1 VFDAVSVQGVIT
13 DSTGN
18 ISIFDKNVGKTS
30 YFFNFMIA
38 PGQGSPQGQIPGFQ
52 ADSYPLA
59 KNLYWYLSVDT
70 QVDFAGGNIDFSINN
85 TQVLFDT
92 LPAGPNTGLL
102 FDWTTNTNP
111 GLTNAS
117 GCDLEFEI
125 T

>member
-13 DSTGN
+13 DSSGN
-18 ISIFDKNVGKTS
+18 ISIFDKNVGKTG
-30 YFFNFMIA
+30 YFFNFTIT

-70 QVDFAGGNIDFSINN
+70 QVDFAGGNIEFVING
-85 TQVLFDT
+85 TTVLFDA
-92 LPAGPNTGLL
+92 LPAGTNTGLL

-117 GCDLEFEI
+117 GCALEFYI